1 MILKKP
7 YAFLIKYFKVI
18 HGILAILYIYLAFK
32 TSSLLNYYNAF
43 ISRTV
48 GSSNAINYISKFPF
62 FIIILTFII
71 CIILYILMN
80 YKKKPKTLYAL
91 LVLIYIAVF
100 VVISMSYK
108 GLEII
113 YSNVLESKTT
123 LLYRDLLRI
132 TLIFQYISIVFITIR
147 AIGFDI
153 KKFNF
158 SEDIHTLDI
167 DINDDE
173 EVELVM
179 GVDKHKITQKINR
192 KTREFKYYLE
202 ENKLFVSI
210 MVAVLI
216 ILGLSTITIDKKII
230 NKEYKEG
237 ETFSSDSFN
246 MNITNSYIS
255 KKTYDGTTLSDNNS
269 YLILKLSINPIKLE
283 KKLNTAQM
291 ILQISDKEYK
301 INKKYGKLF
310 KDIGIGYENQVISGA
325 KNYIMIYEIPDE
337 EIKKDMY
344 ILYSGSAKATKI
356 KLSPIELDVEK
367 TEKEFKLTESLVF
380 SDAILN
386 GSSIKINTYEISQK
400 FPITY
405 TYEIDGKTYEGKKN
419 ISSVNNTLLKLEIDS
434 AIKSSISIKEL
445 LLEYTKVKY
454 SKDNNEIETN
464 FINDKT
470 PSNNNRV
477 LYLEITKNIENAD
490 KIWLETSIRNMK
502 YKYIL
507 K

>member
-173 EVELVM
+173 EVELV
-179 GVDKHKITQKINR
+179 I
-192 KTREFKYYLE
+192 
-202 ENKLFVSI
+202 
-210 MVAVLI
+210 
-216 ILGLSTITIDKKII
+216 
-230 NKEYKEG
+230 
-237 ETFSSDSFN
+237 
-246 MNITNSYIS
+246 
-255 KKTYDGTTLSDNNS
+255 
-269 YLILKLSINPIKLE
+269 
-283 KKLNTAQM
+283 
-291 ILQISDKEYK
+291 
-301 INKKYGKLF
+301 
-310 KDIGIGYENQVISGA
+310 
-325 KNYIMIYEIPDE
+325 
-337 EIKKDMY
+337 
-344 ILYSGSAKATKI
+344 
-356 KLSPIELDVEK
+356 
-367 TEKEFKLTESLVF
+367 
-380 SDAILN
+380 
-386 GSSIKINTYEISQK
+386 
-400 FPITY
+400 
-405 TYEIDGKTYEGKKN
+405 KN
-419 ISSVNNTLLKLEIDS
+419 IK
-434 AIKSSISIKEL
+434 
-445 LLEYTKVKY
+445 
-454 SKDNNEIETN
+454 
-464 FINDKT
+464 
-470 PSNNNRV
+470 
-477 LYLEITKNIENAD
+477 
-490 KIWLETSIRNMK
+490 
-502 YKYIL
+502 
-507 K
+507 